1 MSVLVIGLSHLTA
14 PLEVLE
20 SVTLSG
26 DDVAKT
32 LDELTSA
39 PSIDEA
45 LVLATCNRV
54 EVYAD
59 VTMFHPAVA
68 EISSVLARR
77 AGTSVAELGRHLYVH
92 YAAPA
97 VQHIFRVSAGLDS
110 MVVGESQILGQLRDA
125 YATAVA
131 AGAVGTVLHDLAQR
145 SLHVGK
151 RVHTETAIDHAG
163 ASVVSVALDRA
174 GSLQQASVAVVG
186 AGAMGA
192 LAATTAM
199 RRAAGSITVAN
210 RGLAR
215 AERLATA
222 VGGTAAP
229 LEDLAAVVAGADVLV
244 SSTGAVGTVIDTE
257 LVGDRS
263 ARPLLVLDLAVPRD
277 VDPAVGELPGVTLLD
292 LASLR
297 VIDGAVVDDADIVAA
312 DALVVA
318 ELDTYLTAQRQ
329 LAVTPTVTALRER
342 AGEVVTAEIARLE
355 GRLPGMDERT
365 RAEVSAAV
373 RRAVEKL
380 LHVPTVRV
388 KELAA
393 APDGADYTA
402 ALRALFDL
410 DPASAESVVAV
421 RDDATGARAVGGS
434 SVLGSSVPEWS
445 S

>member
-14 PLEVLE
+14 PLDVLE

-32 LDELTSA
+32 LDELTGA
-39 PSIDEA
+39 PCIDEA

-110 MVVGESQILGQLRDA
+110 MVVGESQILGQVRDA
-125 YATAVA
+125 YAAAVA
-131 AGAVGTVLHDLAQR
+131 NGAVGTVLHDLAQR

-151 RVHTETAIDHAG
+151 RVHSETAIDHAG

-174 GSLQQASVAVVG
+174 GSLQQSSVAVVG

-199 RRAAGSITVAN
+199 RRGAGSITVAN
-210 RGLAR
+210 RGAAR
-215 AERLATA
+215 AERLAAA
-222 VGGTAAP
+222 VGGLPAG
-229 LEDLAAVVAGADVLV
+229 LEDLAAVVADADVLV
-244 SSTGAVGTVIDTE
+244 SSTGAVGTVIDAD

-277 VDPAVGELPGVTLLD
+277 IDPAVGALPGVTLLD

-297 VIDGAVVDDADIVAA
+297 VIDGAVVDDSDVAAA
-312 DALVVA
+312 DAIVTG
-318 ELDTYLTAQRQ
+318 ELDHYLAAQRQ
-329 LAVTPTVTALRER
+329 HAVTPTVTALRQR
-342 AGEVVTAEIARLE
+342 AGEVVAAEVARLE
-355 GRLPGMDERT
+355 GRLPGMDDRT
-365 RAEVSAAV
+365 RTEVESAV

-410 DPASAESVVAV
+410 DPASAESVAAV
-421 RDDATGARAVGGS
+421 RDDTTGSRAVGGAS
-434 SVLGSSVPEWS
+434 ATRPTVPEWS